1 MDKTIEKNGK
11 MTSKREIGV
20 GKSNLNRE
28 KRVRLGN
35 LNWAIEIVKSAL
47 KSKKSK
53 KKYLATLANLISYK
67 LLDASYI
74 TRRSPGNYIDT
85 GKSRVVRFG

>member
-11 MTSKREIGV
+11 MSSKREIGV

-47 KSKKSK
+47 KSKK
-53 KKYLATLANLISYK
+53 KYLATLANSISYK